1 MKSHLLLLSL
11 VAVSGLFLAGC
22 SLTKSDQSQMETT
35 SPAVEDG
42 QVVPENTASP
52 DENASPGTEMNQGAG
67 ETMTYTLE
75 DVAVHN
81 TKSDCWTVISGDVYD
96 LSPLLASGKHPGG
109 DAAVQA
115 CGKDGTTLFETRPMG
130 SGTPHSTKA
139 REGLANFLIGVLTQ

>member
-1 MKSHLLLLSL
+1 MKSGLLLLSV
-11 VAVSGLFLAGC
+11 VAVSGVVLAGC
-22 SLTKSDQSQMETT
+22 TLTKPAETQMETPA
-35 SPAVEDG
+35 PAVEDN
-42 QVVPENTASP
+42 QVMPEDTTLP
-52 DENASPGTEMNQGAG
+52 DESASPGAEMTQDAG
-67 ETMTYTLE
+67 ETVTYTLA

-81 TKSDCWTVISGDVYD
+81 TKSDCWTVIAGDVYD

-139 REGLANFLIGVLTQ
+139 RESMANFLIGVLAQ